1 MKVQLSVVL
10 FQYASIYQKLA
21 CHLRAPLTQGYM
33 EPPHGNGYAMKANG
47 IGKCPNICDV
57 NKDAS
62 PPGPDGRLSWAIAIT
77 CFLIN
82 FIAAF
87 FYRCP
92 GMFFNSVMDTFD
104 ATRGDASV
112 PVSLYGA
119 FYNMAGLVAGA
130 LIGSLG
136 VRPTLILGGVMM
148 AVGFGVSL
156 FATSTLFLVFTVG
169 ALAGVGHGMVF
180 SCSIVAVTGYFD
192 KRRGIALGL
201 NMAGPPITSLLVPK
215 LLEWLLGE
223 YGLRGTFLILGG
235 CMANAV
241 NGGSEPFPVL
251 VNRNN
256 DDPLDRFNVTRRP
269 ISGSGRRRSTVTSVK
284 GLDIGVNR
292 DTMVIPGLSIA
303 AGARTMPFHPIQAE
317 YARWKCWGVEST
329 GVFDRTSGFTKE
341 RCNGT
346 KRNHDERGRINYRI
360 QKSISEPGGRVF
372 APGNNDKCDRLVHSR
387 KRREDN
393 CRAADDD
400 HRGTVLGTEQP
411 EGSLCSPR
419 MYFHTFS
426 FFTCAFFVDSYLT
439 VMFDLGEDVG
449 VPVSESVLALT
460 ILSAMDTVGRFFVP
474 FLTDYGV
481 TSAACLL
488 TLCYVMLTAISALM
502 PCVSGRLVFLAVS
515 ALLGLPAGYVLVG
528 TSETL
533 SKELGT
539 KNLPMAYGVLAF
551 TAALGGFARPPVV
564 GQGERKK
571 LLNTARRPPSPNP
584 SCMR

>member
-1 MKVQLSVVL
+1 
-10 FQYASIYQKLA
+10 
-21 CHLRAPLTQGYM
+21 M

-235 CMANAV
+235 CMANV
-241 NGGSEPFPVL
+241 PVL
-251 VNRNN
+251 GIMLRNPPWE
-256 DDPLDRFNVTRRP
+256 D
-269 ISGSGRRRSTVTSVK
+269 S
-284 GLDIGVNR
+284 IGK
-292 DTMVIPGLSIA
+292 A
-303 AGARTMPFHPIQAE
+303 AVVQAE
-317 YARWKCWGVEST
+317 DC
-329 GVFDRTSGFTKE
+329 
-341 RCNGT
+341 
-346 KRNHDERGRINYRI
+346 
-360 QKSISEPGGRVF
+360 F
-372 APGNNDKCDRLVHSR
+372 A
-387 KRREDN
+387 E
-393 CRAADDD
+393 
-400 HRGTVLGTEQP
+400 
-411 EGSLCSPR
+411 
-419 MYFHTFS
+419 
-426 FFTCAFFVDSYLT
+426 
-439 VMFDLGEDVG
+439 
-449 VPVSESVLALT
+449 
-460 ILSAMDTVGRFFVP
+460 
-474 FLTDYGV
+474 
-481 TSAACLL
+481 
-488 TLCYVMLTAISALM
+488 
-502 PCVSGRLVFLAVS
+502 
-515 ALLGLPAGYVLVG
+515 
-528 TSETL
+528 
-533 SKELGT
+533 
-539 KNLPMAYGVLAF
+539 AF
-551 TAALGGFARPPVV
+551 TAMDSARTTAFSNSWQGCCWPRPCSTQDSGSVVPLPP